1 MNFWICLLIG
11 AIIGGIVVG
20 IMLSQLHSVTP
31 NNAAAEYLV
40 KDSFHVTMQDEVFLG
55 KKLDR
60 RPRAQQPPPQQPGR
74 H

>member
-31 NNAAAEYLV
+31 NNAAADYVV
-40 KDSFHVTMQDEVFLG
+40 KDSFHVTFEDEIFLG
-55 KKLDR
+55 KHTER
-60 RPRAQQPPPQQPGR
+60 RPRPQQRSNNGN
-74 H
+74 